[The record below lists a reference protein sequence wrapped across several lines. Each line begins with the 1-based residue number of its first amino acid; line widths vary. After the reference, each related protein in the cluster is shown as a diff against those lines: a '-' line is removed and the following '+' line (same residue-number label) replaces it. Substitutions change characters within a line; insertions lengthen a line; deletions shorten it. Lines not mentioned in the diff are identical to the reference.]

1 MIKYLS
7 WSAIVILMCLATWFA
22 VDFYR
27 SNPKPAANHFPYSI
41 STNEKADLE
50 QKAALGDCNAS
61 TRLAQ
66 YYLYG
71 ALDLDAATKYLRI
84 AAKCP
89 DVAPKEYLVNILM
102 HSVDNPAVSAEIKLL
117 VDDIR
122 KTDPEKATKLDDQLK
137 ETKESRP

>member
-7 WSAIVILMCLATWFA
+7 WSAMVILMCLATWFS

-41 STNEKADLE
+41 STDEKTDLE
-50 QKAALGDCNAS
+50 RKAVLGDCDAS

-84 AAKCP
+84 AAKCS
-89 DVAPKEYLVNILM
+89 DIAPKEYLVNILM
-102 HSVDNPAVSAEIKLL
+102 HNLDNPAAIAEIKLL

-122 KTDPEKATKLDDQLK
+122 KIDSEKAAKLEGQLK
-137 ETKESRP
+137 AAKESKP